1 MAGRIPQH
9 FIDDLLSRIDIVDV
23 VSSRI
28 ELKRAG
34 NNHKACCPFHG
45 EKTPSFTV
53 SQNKQF
59 YHCFGCGVNGSAIGF
74 LMEYDGLHFVDAIE
88 TLAEMLGVEVPR
100 EQSGSKFN
108 NPQAAT
114 DNRELFQLMETVAV
128 HYVNQL
134 KNSQHAVEYLTKR
147 GLSGSTAKRFRIG
160 YAPDGYDNLDKTFS
174 AQRKALETTGM
185 LAKNDRG
192 NVYARFRDRIMFPI
206 RDRRGRVIGFGGR
219 VLEKQEPKYLNSPE
233 TLLFHKSKEL
243 YGLYESRRDAQD
255 SGYALIVEGYM
266 DVVALAEAGIGNA
279 MATLGTSP
287 NQHHCET
294 LFRIVPRIVFCFDGD
309 RAGREAAWR
318 AAQAALPCLRDGRDA
333 HFLFLPDGEDPDSL
347 VANEGRQGFEK
358 RLNETRVAII
368 DYLFEHVGRDI
379 DTSELGGKARLA
391 EQMTPLLMQMPEGIY
406 RNICLQRLENIVGFP
421 IDPAQMT
428 SGSSKRTNAE
438 TLPTMRG
445 NRSGA
450 GMGTSNHRQE
460 NRRDREPQK
469 LSIMRHTILLLL
481 NHPELAS
488 HCSSEEFTISEHLQG
503 AQLLVA
509 MLETCKQHT
518 YRNSAQVLEYF
529 RDTQHEA
536 VLQKLMLIDLMPDGS
551 ELEEAQAQEQF
562 RHCLQQIHN
571 KSIAGSVTQL
581 PSSQRTGLLSVT
593 RKKPV
598 V

>member
-9 FIDDLLSRIDIVDV
+9 FIDDLLSRVDIVDV

-59 YHCFGCGVNGSAIGF
+59 YHCFGCGANGSAIGF

-88 TLAEMLGVEVPR
+88 TLAEIVGVEVPR
-100 EQSGSKFN
+100 EQTGSRHN
-108 NPQAAT
+108 NQQAPQ
-114 DNRELFQLMETVAV
+114 DNRGLYQLMETVAV
-128 HYVNQL
+128 HYVKQL
-134 KNSQHAVEYLTKR
+134 KDSSRAVEYLTKR
-147 GLSGSTAKRFRIG
+147 GLSGNTAKRFRIG
-160 YAPDGYDNLDKTFS
+160 YAPDGYDNLDKYFQT
-174 AQRKALETTGM
+174 QRKSLETTGM
-185 LAKNDRG
+185 LARNDRG

-219 VLEKQEPKYLNSPE
+219 VIEQQEPKYLNSPE

-287 NQHHCET
+287 NSHHCET

-318 AAQAALPCLRDGRDA
+318 AAQAALPSLRDGRDA

-347 VANEGRQGFEK
+347 VAREGKDGFEK
-358 RLNETRVAII
+358 RLTETRVAII
-368 DYLFEHVGRDI
+368 DYLFDHVGSDI
-379 DTSELGGKARLA
+379 DTGELGGKARLA
-391 EQMTPLLMQMPEGIY
+391 EQMTPLLMRMPDGIY
-406 RNICLQRLENIVGFP
+406 RNICLQRLERIVGFP
-421 IDPAQMT
+421 IDPAQLT
-428 SGSSKRTNAE
+428 SSGSNKY
-438 TLPTMRG
+438 PDKG
-445 NRSGA
+445 FQGRSG
-450 GMGTSNHRQE
+450 GTGAVK
-460 NRRDREPQK
+460 RDRQFKEPQK
-469 LSIMRHTILLLL
+469 LSVMRHTILLLL
-481 NHPELAS
+481 NHPGLVTTYS
-488 HCSSEEFTISEHLQG
+488 KDEFTISDQLQG
-503 AQLLVA
+503 APLLLA
-509 MLETCKQHT
+509 MLDVCKQHN
-518 YRNSAQVLEYF
+518 YKHSAQLLEYF
-529 RDTQHEA
+529 RETPNEE

-551 ELEEAQAQEQF
+551 ELEFDQAQLQF
-562 RHCLQQIHN
+562 HHCLQQLHN
-571 KSIAGSVTQL
+571 KSLSGAVTHL
-581 PSSQRTGLLSVT
+581 PSSQRTGLLSVS